1 MFHRRFLLFVAILAL
16 LLPACVPYTGSGN
29 GNAQVA
35 QLPDTTQKTDPT
47 TPPVV
52 SGMQGPVV
60 STGST
65 VEPSDPPNTC
75 PVTTPPDPLF
85 TPPAPYPEIAPW
97 DNFWYG
103 IDSLWIAVPN
113 NGVWSDLPHNPE
125 GYTQKVFWWRKGYSW
140 TKEPEPDLS
149 VTGHRL
155 DAAAPPLNV
164 SKATNAYASDIGSAM
179 LVGVDFPTLGCWEIT
194 GRYAGTE
201 LSFVVWI
208 AP

>member
-1 MFHRRFLLFVAILAL
+1 MIHWRLLLFFAILAL
-16 LLPACVPYTGSGN
+16 LLPACVPHGDRDN
-29 GNAQVA
+29 GKAQAA
-35 QLPDTTQKTDPT
+35 QLPDTAQETDPT
-47 TPPVV
+47 ATPGVSAIKSPVLPTASSAV
-52 SGMQGPVV
+52 PH
-60 STGST
+60 
-65 VEPSDPPNTC
+65 DPPNTC

-85 TPPAPYPEIAPW
+85 TPPAPYSPSAPW
-97 DNFWYG
+97 DQFWYG
-103 IDSLWIAVPN
+103 TDSLWTAVPQ
-113 NGVWSDLPHNPE
+113 NGVWSALPHNPE

-149 VTGHRL
+149 VTGRRL
-155 DAAAPPLNV
+155 DADAAPLNV
-164 SKATNAYASDIGSAM
+164 SKATNAFAEDIGSAM